1 MFRKKL
7 VPVAIGDRFEE
18 SLAGS
23 KKLFAALNMQADA
36 ANALKTV
43 WVVDELILFNGLE
56 HARLLAQDTGESRL
70 ISVDILQKEKTY
82 KKISPA

>member
-36 ANALKTV
+36 ANAMKTV
-43 WVVDELILFNGLE
+43 WVVDELVLFNGLE
-56 HARLLAQDTGESRL
+56 HARLLEQDTGESRL
-70 ISVDILQKEKTY
+70 ISIDILREEKTY
-82 KKISPA
+82 KKISAA